1 MNTVVPANL
10 IKLVIMPR
18 CHFLPALLMLP
29 MVATFAATR
38 VPLLELHA
46 CPRAPPMRAL
56 ALSQRAPQRT
66 PAAGG
71 AVQQHNSRSSGLGAV
86 ALRRALRRLPSVL
99 VGALIIPRL
108 ALASSAGGV
117 TLSSGPL
124 SQPQLVVIMIIWF
137 FLFSMAA
144 LFAGAET
151 AITTLWPWKVKQ
163 LAAEGGEDSPFAA
176 LEKDITK
183 VLTTVLVGVTFCTIF
198 QTALATDVAVGLFGK
213 AGVGYAT
220 VAVTAVTLFFGEILP
235 KSLAVAQAER
245 FANFTLPLI
254 NVFSYLLTPLSA
266 FTSFANDRLLSA
278 FGVGSEDANVAVT
291 MPELRMVRWP
301 LMAPDGP

>member
-1 MNTVVPANL
+1 MSMNTVVPANL

-18 CHFLPALLMLP
+18 CHILPALLMLP

-124 SQPQLVVIMIIWF
+124 SQPQLVVRMIIWF

-163 LAAEGGEDSPFAA
+163 LAAEGGDSFQLVSLFTSHLIIVQGP
-176 LEKDITK
+176 LYPC
-183 VLTTVLVGVTFCTIF
+183 VLL
-198 QTALATDVAVGLFGK
+198 QWSVGLHLSKETCRFLR
-213 AGVGYAT
+213 VGALYYSLLARGDST
-220 VAVTAVTLFFGEILP
+220 VDSLRDGTAW
-235 KSLAVAQAER
+235 K
-245 FANFTLPLI
+245 
-254 NVFSYLLTPLSA
+254 
-266 FTSFANDRLLSA
+266 TS
-278 FGVGSEDANVAVT
+278 V
-291 MPELRMVRWP
+291 
-301 LMAPDGP
+301 

>member
-1 MNTVVPANL
+1 MS
-10 IKLVIMPR
+10 PR
-18 CHFLPALLMLP
+18 LLLLWLP

-38 VPLLELHA
+38 VPNLELHA
-46 CPRAPPMRAL
+46 YPRAPHVRAL
-56 ALSQRAPQRT
+56 ALSRRASLRT
-66 PAAGG
+66 PVAGG
-71 AVQQHNSRSSGLGAV
+71 AVHAQQHSSRSSGLGAV

-99 VGALIIPRL
+99 VGALILPRL
-108 ALASSAGGV
+108 ALAASAGGV

-124 SQPQLVVIMIIWF
+124 SQPQLVVRMMIWF

-254 NVFSYLLTPLSA
+254 NAFSYLLTPLSA

-291 MPELRMVRWP
+291 MPELRMVRSSASDCFG
-301 LMAPDGP
+301 LLRIASDGP

>member
-1 MNTVVPANL
+1 
-10 IKLVIMPR
+10 MPLS
-18 CHFLPALLMLP
+18 HFLPPLLLLP

-46 CPRAPPMRAL
+46 SPRAPPVRAL
-56 ALSQRAPQRT
+56 ALSQRAPQPT

-71 AVQQHNSRSSGLGAV
+71 AVQARQHNSGLGAV

-99 VGALIIPRL
+99 VGALILPRL
-108 ALASSAGGV
+108 ALAASAGGV

-124 SQPQLVVIMIIWF
+124 SQPQLVVRMMIWF

-254 NVFSYLLTPLSA
+254 NAFSYLLTPLSA